1 MICKNC
7 GTEIAN
13 QALTC
18 YECGTVTSESE
29 LRPSDTRRTTSFP
42 YVPFVLGLV
51 FFVVAGFFMNQ
62 MVEGE
67 PPSLLVWL
75 MLGVAGVLLAWRLRL
90 RE

>member
-1 MICKNC
+1 
-7 GTEIAN
+7 
-13 QALTC
+13 
-18 YECGTVTSESE
+18 
-29 LRPSDTRRTTSFP
+29 
-42 YVPFVLGLV
+42 VPFVLGLV

-67 PPSLLVWL
+67 APSLLVWL